1 MTEATSPATALV
13 DALSGIDCPV
23 TLAEQIGRVARDFG
37 NLPPTLALLRGRAL
51 DEAVAARH
59 RVADLAERLDI
70 SEGRLY
76 EILRQFR
83 ARIRATVSDPTKT
96 SAASV
101 PSGSGPLESSR
112 TPKTADAADLHVT
125 VATTSPDGAPA

>member
-23 TLAEQIGRVARDFG
+23 TRAEQIGRVARDFG

-96 SAASV
+96 KKR
-101 PSGSGPLESSR
+101 GFNEPLRRQQSM
-112 TPKTADAADLHVT
+112 ADVLGQSCLQQILFKPLRAVH
-125 VATTSPDGAPA
+125 